1 MRKLTTNDLL
11 SLEDYDKQRETIK
24 SNLINHKKNRAVSIG
39 EHIVLLFEDFET
51 IKYQVQEMLRIEKIF
66 NEEEIQ
72 AEINAYQPLI
82 PEGNNLKATMLI
94 MYSDVNHRKI
104 MLNKLNGIENN
115 IWLTVNNS
123 QKFYAIPDEDLERS
137 NDEKTSAVHFLRFQ
151 LDEECIQDFQNSYE
165 IFLGCDHKDYNDS
178 IQIDKLIIQ
187 SLRKDF
193 L

>member
-1 MRKLTTNDLL
+1 MRNLTTNDLL

-24 SNLINHKKNRAVSIG
+24 STLINHKKNRAVSIG

-104 MLNKLNGIENN
+104 MLNKLTKI
-115 IWLTVNNS
+115 
-123 QKFYAIPDEDLERS
+123 
-137 NDEKTSAVHFLRFQ
+137 
-151 LDEECIQDFQNSYE
+151 
-165 IFLGCDHKDYNDS
+165 
-178 IQIDKLIIQ
+178 
-187 SLRKDF
+187 
-193 L
+193 

>member
-1 MRKLTTNDLL
+1 MHKLTAHDLL
-11 SLEDYDKQRETIK
+11 SLENYDKEREAIK
-24 SNLINHKKNRAVSIG
+24 SNLIKHKKNRAVSIG

-66 NEEEIQ
+66 NKTEIQ
-72 AEINAYQPLI
+72 DEINAYQPLI
-82 PEGNNLKATMLI
+82 PDGNNLKATMLI
-94 MYSDVNHRKI
+94 MYSDVNDRRI

-115 IWLTVNNS
+115 IWLIVNNS
-123 QKFYAIPDEDLERS
+123 EKFYAIPDEDLERS

-151 LDEECIQDFQNSYE
+151 LNSECIQNFKSSYE
-165 IFLGCDHKDYNDS
+165 IFLGCDHKSYDDS
-178 IQIDKLIIQ
+178 TQIDKLVIQ